1 MNARRLHR
9 GMITIFLPLIIYVVI
24 SGLVIAIY
32 DVNDPHQAWAIL
44 GGGPGART
52 TRHAATAEAV
62 PPPATLAGGIDK
74 ALAAAGAMPVA
85 SVDYRMT
92 GAIPRLELAEKSG
105 RRATELRFYAATGEP
120 MTPLVAD
127 GDPFRPRP
135 AYVGRMNR
143 IKGFHTGEVWGLPA
157 QFLSL
162 LTGGAVIV
170 IVLSGATLYFRTWQ
184 ARRAAGKHQFFWKA
198 REDWWRRLHRTVAIL
213 AALFV
218 LNKAVTGTIL
228 AWGEIQVNL
237 AVFHHLLPVPYAMPT
252 PMPPVSDGRLSG
264 DLFGGLQTSFDA
276 ARKAAPNARIVAV
289 ELVKHDGESKGL
301 VTLGGDKPRI
311 LAFDMAS
318 GAPVQDS
325 AQRGVEVGNG
335 YFADWHQ
342 VVKRMHRGDIVG
354 SFDGRYFDIFFSAA
368 LLYLAMS
375 GAVLYGQMLIR
386 RRHAGRTGLFW
397 K

>member
-9 GMITIFLPLIIYVVI
+9 GMITIFLPLIFYVVI

-32 DVNDPHQAWAIL
+32 DVHDPHQAWAIL

-52 TRHAATAEAV
+52 TDDAAAATAV
-62 PPPATLAGGIDK
+62 PPPTTLATGIDK
-74 ALAAAGAMPVA
+74 ALAASRDMPVA

-92 GAIPRLELAEKSG
+92 GVIPRLELAEKSG
-105 RRATELRFYAATGEP
+105 RRSTELRFYAATGEP

-143 IKGFHTGEVWGLPA
+143 IKSFHTGEAWGLPA

-162 LTGGAVIV
+162 LTGGAVI
-170 IVLSGATLYFRTWQ
+170 IIALSGATLYVRTWQ
-184 ARRAAGKHQFFWKA
+184 ARRAAGKNQFFWKA

-252 PMPPVSDGRLSG
+252 PLPPVSDGRLTG
-264 DLFGGLQTSFDA
+264 DIVRALQTSFDA
-276 ARKAAPNARIVAV
+276 ARKAAPDAPIVAV
-289 ELVKHDGESKGL
+289 ELVNRGGESRGL
-301 VTLGGDKPRI
+301 VTLGGAKPRI
-311 LAFDMAS
+311 LAFNMES
-318 GAPVQDS
+318 GAPVHDP
-325 AQRGVEVGNG
+325 AERGVEVGNG
-335 YFADWHQ
+335 HFADWHQ

-354 SFDGRYFDIFFSAA
+354 SFDGRYFDIFFSVA

-375 GAVLYGQMLIR
+375 GAVLYGQMLLGR
-386 RRHAGRTGLFW
+386 RRAGRPGLFW